1 MREPGIATVGSG
13 STAPEVAA
21 LLPAAGPVAILVDGG
36 GVGAE
41 RATDLVNVAPAAGVL
56 AVVDEVDL
64 AAVVPLLRAGVIGCL
79 AADATSGD
87 LARALVAVGRGE
99 IALPPPIAARALA
112 ELVRP
117 MPRESRAIDALSDRE
132 LEVVGLVAR
141 GLTNK
146 DIAQTLFLSVRTI
159 EAHLRS
165 IYGKLGVRSRTEA
178 ALWAITQQREADR

>member
-1 MREPGIATVGSG
+1 MRERGIATVGSG
-13 STAPEVAA
+13 STASEVAA
-21 LLPAAGPVAILVDGG
+21 LVPATRPVAILVDGG
-36 GVGAE
+36 GADAE
-41 RATDLVNVAPAAGVL
+41 RATALVTVAPDVGVL
-56 AVVDEVDL
+56 AVVDEIDL
-64 AAVVPLLRAGVIGCL
+64 ATVVPLLRAGVIGCL
-79 AADATSGD
+79 AADATSRD

-178 ALWAITQQREADR
+178 VLWAVTQQRETDR